1 MFKRTWFVALAAL
14 LFTTTVLAA
23 PGGKKADKAQV
34 DFWLTVLHNNDGESR
49 LLSAGSGLEDFGGVA
64 RFKVV
69 VDELKRSA
77 LTGPPPAAQR
87 GAKRGALML
96 SSGDNF
102 LPGPEFNVSIAGGV
116 PFLDTVA
123 LDAIGYDAIVIGN
136 HDFDFGPDTLADFI
150 SGFSR
155 PVPYLSANLDF
166 SAEPRLQSY
175 VDTGRIAGSV
185 VIRERGER
193 IGIVGAT
200 TPALPFI
207 SSPRR
212 VVVSEVAPAVQGEI
226 DALEARGVNKIIVVS
241 HLQSVSEDLAL
252 ASALRGVD
260 IMIAG
265 GGDEL
270 LANPGDLLIPGDE
283 PSGPYPLWATGAD
296 GASIPVVTTSGNY
309 KYVGRLA
316 VGFDRKGRLVRID
329 EAGSGPVRVAGG
341 AQPDAVTPDPYLQS
355 VVIEPVIAGL
365 EALAA
370 NTIGVSAVALDGRR
384 TSVRTT
390 ETNQG
395 NLIAD
400 ALLWQARQLAPAFG
414 VPTPDVALQNGGG
427 IRNDAVLPAGEI
439 TELDTFSMLPF
450 ANFTSVIAG
459 IPREQFK
466 ELLENAVSR
475 VEFGDGRFSQVAG
488 FSFSWDPAG
497 TAQRL
502 NAAGQVV
509 TPGTRVRSVTLD
521 DGTTLIADGS
531 VVPGP
536 ALSIASIDFLARGGD
551 QYPYRGAPFIAL
563 GVTYQQAL
571 RNYIELGLAG
581 TISVGDYPEGGSG
594 RITRE

>member
-1 MFKRTWFVALAAL
+1 MFKRMLVVTLAAL
-14 LFTTTVLAA
+14 LLSTPVLAA
-23 PGGKKADKAQV
+23 SGGKQAHKERV

-49 LLSAGSGLEDFGGVA
+49 LLNAGSGLEDFGGVA

-69 VDELKRSA
+69 VDELKRGA
-77 LTGPPPAAQR
+77 LNGRPPLAQR

-116 PFLDTVA
+116 PFLDTIA

-166 SAEPRLQSY
+166 SDEPRLQAY
-175 VDTGRIAGSV
+175 VAAGRIAGSV
-185 VIRERGER
+185 VLKVRGER

-212 VVVSEVAPAVQGEI
+212 VVVSEVAPAVQAEI
-226 DALEARGVNKIIVVS
+226 DALEARGINKIIVVS
-241 HLQSVSEDLAL
+241 HLQSVAEDFAL
-252 ASALRGVD
+252 AGALRGAD

-270 LANPGDLLIPGDE
+270 LANPDDLLIPGDE
-283 PSGPYPLWATGAD
+283 PAGPYPLWATGAD
-296 GASIPVVTTSGNY
+296 GAAIPVVTTSGNY

-316 VGFDRKGRLVRID
+316 AGFDREGRLVRID

-341 AQPDAVTPDPYLQS
+341 AQPDAVAPDPYLQA

-365 EALAA
+365 QSLAA
-370 NTIGVSAVALDGRR
+370 NTIGISEVALDGRR
-384 TSVRTT
+384 TSVRTS

-414 VPTPDVALQNGGG
+414 VPVPHVALQNGGG
-427 IRNDAVLPAGEI
+427 IRNDAVVPAGDI

-475 VEFGDGRFSQVAG
+475 VEFGDGRFAQVAG
-488 FSFSWDPAG
+488 LSFAWDPAG
-497 TAQRL
+497 TAQVL
-502 NAAGQVV
+502 DAAGQVV
-509 TPGTRVRSVTLD
+509 TAGSRVRSATLD
-521 DGTTLIADGS
+521 DGTALIVNGG
-531 VVPGP
+531 VVPGG
-536 ALSIASIDFLARGGD
+536 ALNVASIDFLARGGD
-551 QYPYRGAPFIAL
+551 QYPYRGAPFTAL
-563 GVTYQQAL
+563 GITYQQAL
-571 RNYIELGLAG
+571 RNFIEQGLGGIVSEA
-581 TISVGDYPEGGSG
+581 DYPEGGSG
-594 RITRE
+594 RINRQ

>member
-1 MFKRTWFVALAAL
+1 MFKRMLAVTLAAL
-14 LFTTTVLAA
+14 LLTTPVLAA
-23 PGGKKADKAQV
+23 PGGKPAHKERV
-34 DFWLTVLHNNDGESR
+34 DFWLTILHNNDGESR
-49 LLSAGSGLEDFGGVA
+49 LLNAGSGLEDFGSVA
-64 RFKVV
+64 RLKVV

-87 GAKRGALML
+87 GAKRGVLML

-116 PFLDTVA
+116 PFLDTIA

-166 SAEPRLQSY
+166 SAEPRLQAY
-175 VDTGRIAGSV
+175 VDAGRIAGSV
-185 VIRERGER
+185 VIKVRGER

-212 VVVSEVAPAVQGEI
+212 VVVSEVAPAVQAEI
-226 DALEARGVNKIIVVS
+226 DALEARGINKIIVVS
-241 HLQSVSEDLAL
+241 HLQSVAEDFAL
-252 ASALRGVD
+252 AGALRGVD

-283 PSGPYPLWATGAD
+283 PAGPYPLWATGAD
-296 GASIPVVTTSGNY
+296 AAAIPVVTTSGNY

-316 VGFDRKGRLVRID
+316 AGFDRSGRLVRID

-341 AQPDAVTPDPYLQS
+341 EQPDAVAPDPYLQA

-365 EALAA
+365 ESLAA
-370 NTIGVSAVALDGRR
+370 NTIGTSEVPLDGRR
-384 TSVRTT
+384 TRVRTA
-390 ETNQG
+390 ESNQG

-414 VPTPDVALQNGGG
+414 VPAPDVALQNGGG
-427 IRNDAVLPAGEI
+427 IRNDAVIPAGDI
-439 TELDTFSMLPF
+439 TELDTFAMLPF

-459 IPREQFK
+459 IGREQFK

-475 VEFGDGRFSQVAG
+475 VEFGDGRFAQVAG
-488 FSFSWDPAG
+488 FSFAWDPAG
-497 TAQRL
+497 TGQVL
-502 NAAGQVV
+502 DAAGQVV
-509 TPGTRVRSVTLD
+509 TPGTRVRSATLA
-521 DGTTLIADGS
+521 DGTVLIADGA
-531 VVPGP
+531 VVPGG
-536 ALSIASIDFLARGGD
+536 ALNIASIDFLARGGD
-551 QYPYRGAPFIAL
+551 QYPYRGAPFTAL

-571 RNYIELGLAG
+571 RNYIEQGLGGSIPAAE
-581 TISVGDYPEGGSG
+581 YPEGGSG
-594 RITRE
+594 RINRQ